1 MHGWGGSID
10 SFTGVARNIQN
21 HRITLLDFYGFGDS
35 EHPEN
40 PLCLDDYVEAV
51 KEIIEFYD
59 MKNLTVCAHSFGGRV
74 AIKLASQNFPYIKR
88 MLLTDSAGV
97 LPKRGLSYK
106 IKVGAYK
113 FFKKFNITLKTGSQD
128 YNALS
133 DVMKKT
139 FVNVVNEDLT
149 PLLSEI
155 KAAASVPLLMRKS
168 DYRVLEKTALDCF
181 LKDALANDLYN
192 LVSRGKQNEYFTL
205 IVSDETFRTQK
216 AEQRHTCSA
225 FFCRMTG

>member
-1 MHGWGGSID
+1 MHGWGGSLD
-10 SFTGVARNIQN
+10 SFMGVARNIQN
-21 HRITLLDFYGFGDS
+21 HRITLLDFYGFGNS

-74 AIKLASQNFPYIKR
+74 AIKLASQNFPYIKK

-106 IKVGAYK
+106 LKVGAYK

-128 YNALS
+128 YNLLS

-155 KAAASVPLLMRKS
+155 NIPVLLIWGDKDKDTPLYMAKIMEEKIPDSALIIFHGSHFCYIECLS
-168 DYRVLEKTALDCF
+168 D
-181 LKDALANDLYN
+181 
-192 LVSRGKQNEYFTL
+192 FTIIL
-205 IVSDETFRTQK
+205 QK
-216 AEQRHTCSA
+216 FAE
-225 FFCRMTG
+225 G